1 MFLPQLPTGGL
12 ILFQR
17 TYYRMEVVWR
27 ALSYKSSAA
36 EARAARSNYKRFA
49 ERQLKENLKPIL
61 TIF

>member
-1 MFLPQLPTGGL
+1 
-12 ILFQR
+12 
-17 TYYRMEVVWR
+17 MEVVWR